1 MPRSRLPACLWL
13 CLAASAVAP
22 AAHALPQPPAAHA
35 GEAAPEASPPADREA
50 FARIR
55 GSIEAEVASG
65 RLAGVGI
72 ALVKDGRVAWEAG
85 FGHADRAAG
94 RHATAHTPFSI
105 ASTTKPITTTAL
117 MTLVAAGRLR
127 LDAPANDLLGDAR
140 IVDARGPAQA
150 VTLRRLATH
159 TSGLPTFFAMYPE
172 GGTARQPGMDAL
184 IRDYGRL
191 VAPVGERYEYSNLAY
206 GILAHVVAR
215 ASGQE
220 YGRYLRE
227 HVFDPLGMHDSFFDT
242 EPGRRD
248 RMAVRYGDDGQPLPF
263 YLTATPGSGE
273 VYASAHDLARFALL
287 HLGRA
292 PRDAARIL
300 DDARLDELHRPAVA
314 MAPTQ
319 WYAMGWQVLRA
330 PGRAEAL
337 YHGGGQ
343 SGVDTE
349 FVLVPSAGAAV
360 VVLGNQRDRE
370 FLAALRDRLLAVA
383 VPGWQGLPPPPAPS
397 LEPLRPLHDYVGIWR
412 GTLLAQ
418 GREVATVLRVAHDG
432 AATLA
437 LGEAPARPVAD
448 FGLIDGLLSG
458 ETEGRVGSPDTERE
472 HVGQLSLNLK
482 RRGERL
488 DGEII
493 AWRKASWNMTIL
505 PYRVDLRREPAGV
518 SSR

>member
-1 MPRSRLPACLWL
+1 MSGPCLHACLWW
-13 CLAASAVAP
+13 CLAATTAAP
-22 AAHALPQPPAAHA
+22 AAPALPLQPAARHEA
-35 GEAAPEASPPADREA
+35 GTVADAPQSRDREA
-50 FARIR
+50 FTRLR
-55 GSIEAEVASG
+55 DGIEAEIASG

-72 ALVKDGRVAWEAG
+72 ALVKDGRIAWEAG

-94 RHATAHTPFSI
+94 RAATEHTPFSI

-117 MTLVAAGRLR
+117 MTLVAAGRVR
-127 LDAPANDLLGDAR
+127 LDTPVNDLLGDAR

-172 GGTARQPGMDAL
+172 GGAARQPGMDAL

-191 VAPVGERYEYSNLAY
+191 VAPAGERYEYSNLAF

-215 ASGQE
+215 VSGQE

-227 HVFDPLGMHDSFFDT
+227 HVFDPLGMRDSFFDT
-242 EPGRRD
+242 EPGRRGE
-248 RMAVRYGDDGQPLPF
+248 MAVRYGDDGQPLPF

-287 HLGRA
+287 HLER
-292 PRDAARIL
+292 PPPDAARIL

-314 MAPTQ
+314 VTPAQ

-330 PGRAEAL
+330 PGRAEVL

-360 VVLGNQRDRE
+360 VVLGNQRDRD
-370 FLAALRDRLLAVA
+370 FLASLRDRLMAIA
-383 VPGWQGLPPPPAPS
+383 VPRWQGLPPPPAPS
-397 LEPLRPLHDYVGIWR
+397 LAPLRPLRDYAGTWR

-418 GREVATVLRVAHDG
+418 GREVATVLQVAHDG
-432 AATLA
+432 TATLA
-437 LGEAPARPVAD
+437 LGKGPAHPVAD
-448 FGLIDGLLSG
+448 VGLVDGLLSG

-472 HVGQLSLNLK
+472 HVEHLSLNLK

-505 PYRVDLRREPAGV
+505 PFRVDLLREPAG
-518 SSR
+518 